1 MQLQSPTKASGL
13 KDLTDQLEFDFA
25 GPNEKMLKKA
35 FVAGYSAGEDDR
47 PTQESLTWRAE
58 VAAKAWVQHPSTQ
71 RYLFSED

>member
-1 MQLQSPTKASGL
+1 MSNLPYSTASSGDRAMAETQKIRKAVMQLQSPTKASGL

-47 PTQESLTWRAE
+47 PGS
-58 VAAKAWVQHPSTQ
+58 
-71 RYLFSED
+71 